1 MEEKHVEEKHEEG
14 KHEEGNNFD
23 MLVYMIFKGKWF
35 ILAVIAMFIVVMI
48 DSSKKY
54 ILDKN
59 MIKPN
64 ELVIYSTIGI
74 GLFGL
79 MHFFYDKDC
88 RHPIEF
94 NGNMRALLIIF
105 GILGYLFSITFI
117 HSMKLSPDVTLVAL
131 IVSLSVIFIYLISS
145 VFFDSTSDFNMDV
158 FFGLLFVIVGINI
171 ISKNF

>member
-1 MEEKHVEEKHEEG
+1 
-14 KHEEGNNFD
+14 

-35 ILAVIAMFIVVMI
+35 ILAIIAMFIVVMI

-54 ILDKN
+54 ILDKD

-79 MHFFYDKDC
+79 MHFFYDRNC

-94 NGNMRALLIIF
+94 NRNMRVLLIIF

-117 HSMKLSPDVTLVAL
+117 HSIKLSPDVTLVAL

-145 VFFDSTSDFNMDV
+145 VFFDSSNGFNIEV
-158 FFGLLFVIVGINI
+158 FFGLLFVILGINI